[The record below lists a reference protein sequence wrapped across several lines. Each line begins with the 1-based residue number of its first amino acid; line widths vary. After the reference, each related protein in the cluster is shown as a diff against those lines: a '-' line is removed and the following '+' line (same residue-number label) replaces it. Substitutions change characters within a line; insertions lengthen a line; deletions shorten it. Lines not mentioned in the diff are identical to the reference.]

1 MGKRLDR
8 IKEYMADNGW
18 AVERNTKKM
27 RMVVSK
33 PGCTKVVISL
43 GSTDPHFEEN
53 AIAELRR
60 RDRALQAG

>member
-33 PGCTKVVISL
+33 PGCAKVVISL
-43 GSTDPHFEEN
+43 ESTDPHSEEN

>member
-1 MGKRLDR
+1 
-8 IKEYMADNGW
+8 MADNGW

-33 PGCTKVVISL
+33 PGCAKVVISL